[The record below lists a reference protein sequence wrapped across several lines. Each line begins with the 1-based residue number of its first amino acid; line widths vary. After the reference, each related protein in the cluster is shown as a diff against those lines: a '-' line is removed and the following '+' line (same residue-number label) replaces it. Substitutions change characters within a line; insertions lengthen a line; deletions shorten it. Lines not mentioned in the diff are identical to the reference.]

1 MFFSI
6 KIPSSNIAQADGKNN
21 LGIEKR
27 SAVFRCIFIR
37 KPSIIKEEDKG
48 HKKAIKEDINMKK
61 NSKRRMLSALL
72 ILFLMIQMT
81 VQADTGTKES
91 VDLASKDTGSSVE
104 ELERQREEQQSQ
116 LDSLKEYQINLSDEL
131 TELNNGLQEISNEL
145 ADTQDEIAAKNAEI
159 ETAESRIAELT
170 TLSESQYE
178 SMKKRVQ
185 YMYENGNQSYIELL
199 LGASSFSDF
208 LNRVEYAKSIYDY
221 DRQELSDY
229 QDTLAELKRQKEDL
243 ETAKEELLAAEQT
256 KQEQKS
262 KADSLVAAQQEKLNT
277 AKSDVADAQTE
288 IADTDAEIARQKAY
302 EEELEAQKA
311 KEDAARQEEIKRQ
324 EEELINGQQGNN
336 SDNNANSDGTS
347 SGDNAGNDTSGG
359 GTKDDGASDN
369 GTSGGGTVNASDV
382 AMLAALIQC
391 EAGGESY
398 EGKLAVGSVV
408 MNRVDS
414 SYFPDTVVGVIYQS
428 GQFSPVA
435 SGRFA
440 VVLSSGADASCVQAA
455 TEVLAGTRTLNC
467 LYFRR
472 NNGLINGTVI
482 GNHVFY

>member
-1 MFFSI
+1 M
-6 KIPSSNIAQADGKNN
+6 
-21 LGIEKR
+21 
-27 SAVFRCIFIR
+27 
-37 KPSIIKEEDKG
+37 PSIIKEENKRRDKS
-48 HKKAIKEDINMKK
+48 IKEDKDMKK
-61 NSKRRMLSALL
+61 NSKRRMFSALL

-81 VQADTGTKES
+81 VQADTGTKER
-91 VDLASKDTGSSVE
+91 VNLASKDTGSSVE

-145 ADTQDEIAAKNAEI
+145 ADTQDEITAKNVEI
-159 ETAESRIAELT
+159 EAAESRIAELT
-170 TLSESQYE
+170 TRSESQYE
-178 SMKKRVQ
+178 AMKKRVQ
-185 YMYENGNQSYIELL
+185 YMYENGNQSYLELL

-208 LNRVEYAKSIYDY
+208 LNRMEYAKSIYDY

-229 QDTLAELKRQKEDL
+229 QDTLAELKQQKEDL

-262 KADSLVAAQQEKLNT
+262 KADSLVAAQQEKISA
-277 AKSDVADAQTE
+277 AKSDVADAETE

-302 EEELEAQKA
+302 EEELETQKA

-324 EEELINGQQGNN
+324 EEELINSQQPAA
-336 SDNNANSDGTS
+336 SDNNANPDGTS
-347 SGDNAGNDTSGG
+347 TGDNTTG
-359 GTKDDGASDN
+359 SDA
-369 GTSGGGTVNASDV
+369 SGGGTVNASDV
-382 AMLAALIQC
+382 AMMAALIQC

>member
-1 MFFSI
+1 M
-6 KIPSSNIAQADGKNN
+6 
-21 LGIEKR
+21 
-27 SAVFRCIFIR
+27 
-37 KPSIIKEEDKG
+37 PSIIKEENKRRDKS
-48 HKKAIKEDINMKK
+48 IKEDKDMKK
-61 NSKRRMLSALL
+61 NRKRRMFSALL

-81 VQADTGTKES
+81 VQADTGTKER

-145 ADTQDEIAAKNAEI
+145 ADTQDEIAAKNVEI
-159 ETAESRIAELT
+159 EAAESRIAELT
-170 TLSESQYE
+170 TRSESQYE
-178 SMKKRVQ
+178 AMKKRVQ
-185 YMYENGNQSYIELL
+185 YLYENGNQSYLELL

-208 LNRVEYAKSIYDY
+208 LNRMEYAKSIYDY

-229 QDTLAELKRQKEDL
+229 QDTLAELKQQKEDL

-262 KADSLVAAQQEKLNT
+262 KADSLVAAQQEKISA
-277 AKSDVADAQTE
+277 AKSDVADAEME

-302 EEELEAQKA
+302 EEELETQKA

-324 EEELINGQQGNN
+324 EEELINSQQPAA
-336 SDNNANSDGTS
+336 SDNNANPDGTS
-347 SGDNAGNDTSGG
+347 TGDNTTG
-359 GTKDDGASDN
+359 SDA
-369 GTSGGGTVNASDV
+369 SGGGTVNASDV

>member
-1 MFFSI
+1 M
-6 KIPSSNIAQADGKNN
+6 
-21 LGIEKR
+21 
-27 SAVFRCIFIR
+27 
-37 KPSIIKEEDKG
+37 PSIIKEENKRRDKS
-48 HKKAIKEDINMKK
+48 IKEDKDMKK
-61 NSKRRMLSALL
+61 NSKRRMFSALL

-81 VQADTGTKES
+81 VQADTGTKER

-145 ADTQDEIAAKNAEI
+145 ADTQDEIAAKNVEI
-159 ETAESRIAELT
+159 DAAESRIAELT
-170 TLSESQYE
+170 TRSESQYE
-178 SMKKRVQ
+178 AMKKRVQ
-185 YMYENGNQSYIELL
+185 YMYENGNQSYLELL

-208 LNRVEYAKSIYDY
+208 LNRMEYAKSIYDY

-229 QDTLAELKRQKEDL
+229 QDTLAELKQQKEDL

-262 KADSLVAAQQEKLNT
+262 KADSLVAAQQEKISA
-277 AKSDVADAQTE
+277 AKSDVADAETE

-302 EEELEAQKA
+302 EEELETQKA

-324 EEELINGQQGNN
+324 EEELINSQQPAA
-336 SDNNANSDGTS
+336 SDNNANPDGTS
-347 SGDNAGNDTSGG
+347 TGDNTTG
-359 GTKDDGASDN
+359 SDA
-369 GTSGGGTVNASDV
+369 SGGGTVNASDV

-440 VVLSSGADASCVQAA
+440 VVLSSGTDASCVQAA

>member
-1 MFFSI
+1 M
-6 KIPSSNIAQADGKNN
+6 
-21 LGIEKR
+21 
-27 SAVFRCIFIR
+27 
-37 KPSIIKEEDKG
+37 PSIIKEENKRRDKS
-48 HKKAIKEDINMKK
+48 IKEDKDMKK
-61 NSKRRMLSALL
+61 NSKRRMFSALL

-81 VQADTGTKES
+81 VQADTDTKER

-145 ADTQDEIAAKNAEI
+145 ADTQDEIAAKNVEI
-159 ETAESRIAELT
+159 EAAESRIAELT
-170 TLSESQYE
+170 TRSESQYE
-178 SMKKRVQ
+178 AMKKRVQ
-185 YMYENGNQSYIELL
+185 YMYENGNQSYLELL

-208 LNRVEYAKSIYDY
+208 LNRMEYAKSIYDY

-229 QDTLAELKRQKEDL
+229 QDTLAELKQQKEDL

-262 KADSLVAAQQEKLNT
+262 KADSLVAAQQEKISA
-277 AKSDVADAQTE
+277 AKSDVTDAETE

-311 KEDAARQEEIKRQ
+311 KEDAARQEEIRRQ
-324 EEELINGQQGNN
+324 EEELINSQQPDA
-336 SDNNANSDGTS
+336 SDNNANPDGTS
-347 SGDNAGNDTSGG
+347 TGDNTTGSDTSGG
-359 GTKDDGASDN
+359 GA
-369 GTSGGGTVNASDV
+369 VNASDV

>member
-1 MFFSI
+1 MGLKKKCS
-6 KIPSSNIAQADGKNN
+6 Q
-21 LGIEKR
+21 R
-27 SAVFRCIFIR
+27 SVVFRCIFIR
-37 KPSIIKEEDKG
+37 KPSIIKEEDKRRD
-48 HKKAIKEDINMKK
+48 KSIKEDKNMKK
-61 NSKRRMLSALL
+61 NSKRRMFSALL
-72 ILFLMIQMT
+72 ILFLLIQMT

-116 LDSLKEYQINLSDEL
+116 LDSLKEYQMNLSDEL

-145 ADTQDEIAAKNAEI
+145 ADTQDEIAAKNVEI
-159 ETAESRIAELT
+159 ESAESRIAELT
-170 TLSESQYE
+170 TRSENQYE
-178 SMKKRVQ
+178 AMKKRVQ
-185 YMYENGNQSYIELL
+185 YMYENGNQSYLELL
-199 LGASSFSDF
+199 LGSSSFSDF
-208 LNRVEYAKSIYDY
+208 LNRMEYAKSIYDY

-229 QDTLAELKRQKEDL
+229 QDTLAELKQQKEDL

-262 KADSLVAAQQEKLNT
+262 KADSLVAAQQEKISA
-277 AKSDVADAQTE
+277 AKSDVADAETE
-288 IADTDAEIARQKAY
+288 IAGTDAEIARQKAY

-324 EEELINGQQGNN
+324 EEELINSQQPDA
-336 SDNNANSDGTS
+336 SDNNANPDGTS
-347 SGDNAGNDTSGG
+347 TGDNTTG
-359 GTKDDGASDN
+359 SD
-369 GTSGGGTVNASDV
+369 TSGGGTVNASDV

>member
-1 MFFSI
+1 
-6 KIPSSNIAQADGKNN
+6 
-21 LGIEKR
+21 
-27 SAVFRCIFIR
+27 
-37 KPSIIKEEDKG
+37 
-48 HKKAIKEDINMKK
+48 MKK

-91 VDLASKDTGSSVE
+91 VNLASKDTGSSVE

-116 LDSLKEYQINLSDEL
+116 LDSLKEYQMNLSDEL

-159 ETAESRIAELT
+159 EAAESRIAELT

-178 SMKKRVQ
+178 AMKKRVQ
-185 YMYENGNQSYIELL
+185 YMYENGNQSYLELL

-208 LNRVEYAKSIYDY
+208 LNRMEYTKSIYDY
-221 DRQELSDY
+221 DRQELSNY
-229 QDTLAELKRQKEDL
+229 QDTLAELKQQKEDL

-262 KADSLVAAQQEKLNT
+262 KADSLVAAQQEKLSA

-311 KEDAARQEEIKRQ
+311 REDAARQEEIKRQ

-347 SGDNAGNDTSGG
+347 SGDNTTGSDTSGD
-359 GTKDDGASDN
+359 GTSDN
-369 GTSGGGTVNASDV
+369 GISGGGTVNASDV

>member
-1 MFFSI
+1 M
-6 KIPSSNIAQADGKNN
+6 
-21 LGIEKR
+21 
-27 SAVFRCIFIR
+27 
-37 KPSIIKEEDKG
+37 PSIIKEENKRRDKS
-48 HKKAIKEDINMKK
+48 IKEDKDMKK
-61 NSKRRMLSALL
+61 NSKRRMFSALL

-81 VQADTGTKES
+81 VQADTGTKER

-145 ADTQDEIAAKNAEI
+145 ADTQDEIAAKNVEI
-159 ETAESRIAELT
+159 EAAESRIAELT
-170 TLSESQYE
+170 TRSESQYE
-178 SMKKRVQ
+178 AMKKRVQ
-185 YMYENGNQSYIELL
+185 YMYENGNQSYLELL

-208 LNRVEYAKSIYDY
+208 LNRMEYAKSIYDY

-229 QDTLAELKRQKEDL
+229 QDTLAELKQQKEDL

-262 KADSLVAAQQEKLNT
+262 KADSLVAAQQEKISA
-277 AKSDVADAQTE
+277 AKSDVADAETE

-324 EEELINGQQGNN
+324 EEELINSQQPAA
-336 SDNNANSDGTS
+336 SDNNANPDGTS
-347 SGDNAGNDTSGG
+347 TGDNTTG
-359 GTKDDGASDN
+359 SD
-369 GTSGGGTVNASDV
+369 TSGGGTVNASDA

>member
-1 MFFSI
+1 M
-6 KIPSSNIAQADGKNN
+6 
-21 LGIEKR
+21 
-27 SAVFRCIFIR
+27 
-37 KPSIIKEEDKG
+37 PSIIKEENKRRDKS
-48 HKKAIKEDINMKK
+48 IKEDKDMKK
-61 NSKRRMLSALL
+61 NSKRRMFSALL
-72 ILFLMIQMT
+72 ILFLLIQMT
-81 VQADTGTKES
+81 VQADTGTKER

-145 ADTQDEIAAKNAEI
+145 ADTQDKIAAKNVEI
-159 ETAESRIAELT
+159 DAAESRIAELT
-170 TLSESQYE
+170 TRSESQYE
-178 SMKKRVQ
+178 AMKKRVQ
-185 YMYENGNQSYIELL
+185 YMYENGNQSYLELL

-208 LNRVEYAKSIYDY
+208 LNRMEYAKSIYDY

-229 QDTLAELKRQKEDL
+229 QDTLAELKQQKEDL

-262 KADSLVAAQQEKLNT
+262 KADSLVAAQQEKISA
-277 AKSDVADAQTE
+277 AKSDVADAETE

-302 EEELEAQKA
+302 EEELETQKA

-324 EEELINGQQGNN
+324 EEELINSQQPDA
-336 SDNNANSDGTS
+336 SDNNANPDGTS
-347 SGDNAGNDTSGG
+347 TGDNTTGG
-359 GTKDDGASDN
+359 DA
-369 GTSGGGTVNASDV
+369 SGGGTVNASDV

>member
-1 MFFSI
+1 M
-6 KIPSSNIAQADGKNN
+6 
-21 LGIEKR
+21 
-27 SAVFRCIFIR
+27 
-37 KPSIIKEEDKG
+37 PSIIKEENKRRDKS
-48 HKKAIKEDINMKK
+48 IKEDKDMKK
-61 NSKRRMLSALL
+61 NSKRRMFSALL

-81 VQADTGTKES
+81 VQADTGTKER

-145 ADTQDEIAAKNAEI
+145 ADTQDEIAAKNVEI
-159 ETAESRIAELT
+159 EAAESRIAELT
-170 TLSESQYE
+170 TRSESQYE
-178 SMKKRVQ
+178 AMKKRVQ
-185 YMYENGNQSYIELL
+185 YMYENGNQSYLELL

-208 LNRVEYAKSIYDY
+208 LNRIEYAKTIYDY

-229 QDTLAELKRQKEDL
+229 QDTLAELKQQKEDL

-262 KADSLVAAQQEKLNT
+262 KADSLVAAQQEKISA
-277 AKSDVADAQTE
+277 AKSDVADAETE

-302 EEELEAQKA
+302 EEELETQKA

-324 EEELINGQQGNN
+324 EEELINSQQPAA
-336 SDNNANSDGTS
+336 SDNNANPDGTS
-347 SGDNAGNDTSGG
+347 TGDNTTG
-359 GTKDDGASDN
+359 SD
-369 GTSGGGTVNASDV
+369 TSGGGTVNASDV

>member
-1 MFFSI
+1 M
-6 KIPSSNIAQADGKNN
+6 
-21 LGIEKR
+21 
-27 SAVFRCIFIR
+27 
-37 KPSIIKEEDKG
+37 PSIIKEENKRRDKS
-48 HKKAIKEDINMKK
+48 IKEDKDMKK
-61 NSKRRMLSALL
+61 NSKRRMFSALL

-81 VQADTGTKES
+81 VQADTGTKER

-145 ADTQDEIAAKNAEI
+145 ADTQDEITAKNVEI
-159 ETAESRIAELT
+159 EAAESRIAELT
-170 TLSESQYE
+170 TRSESQYE
-178 SMKKRVQ
+178 AMKKRVQ
-185 YMYENGNQSYIELL
+185 YMYENGNQSYLELL

-208 LNRVEYAKSIYDY
+208 LNRMEYAKSIYDY

-229 QDTLAELKRQKEDL
+229 QDTLAELKQQKEDL

-262 KADSLVAAQQEKLNT
+262 KADSLVAAQQEKISA
-277 AKSDVADAQTE
+277 AKSDVADAETE

-302 EEELEAQKA
+302 EEELETQKA

-324 EEELINGQQGNN
+324 EEELINSQQPAA
-336 SDNNANSDGTS
+336 SDNNANPDGTS
-347 SGDNAGNDTSGG
+347 TGDNTTG
-359 GTKDDGASDN
+359 SD
-369 GTSGGGTVNASDV
+369 TSGGGTVNASDA

>member
-1 MFFSI
+1 M
-6 KIPSSNIAQADGKNN
+6 
-21 LGIEKR
+21 
-27 SAVFRCIFIR
+27 
-37 KPSIIKEEDKG
+37 PSIIKEENKRRDKS
-48 HKKAIKEDINMKK
+48 IKEDKDMKK
-61 NSKRRMLSALL
+61 NSKRRMFSALL

-81 VQADTGTKES
+81 VQADTGTKER

-145 ADTQDEIAAKNAEI
+145 ADTQDEIAAKNVEI
-159 ETAESRIAELT
+159 EAAESRIAELT
-170 TLSESQYE
+170 TRSESQYE
-178 SMKKRVQ
+178 AMKKRVQ
-185 YMYENGNQSYIELL
+185 YMYENGNQSYLERL

-208 LNRVEYAKSIYDY
+208 LNRMEYAKSIYDY

-229 QDTLAELKRQKEDL
+229 QDTLAELKQQKEDL

-262 KADSLVAAQQEKLNT
+262 KADSLVAAQQEKISA
-277 AKSDVADAQTE
+277 AKSDVTDAETE

-311 KEDAARQEEIKRQ
+311 KEDAARQEEIRRQ
-324 EEELINGQQGNN
+324 EEELINSQQPDA
-336 SDNNANSDGTS
+336 SDNNANPDGTS
-347 SGDNAGNDTSGG
+347 TGDNTTGSDTSGG
-359 GTKDDGASDN
+359 GA
-369 GTSGGGTVNASDV
+369 VNASDV

>member
-1 MFFSI
+1 M
-6 KIPSSNIAQADGKNN
+6 
-21 LGIEKR
+21 
-27 SAVFRCIFIR
+27 
-37 KPSIIKEEDKG
+37 PSIIKEENKRRDKS
-48 HKKAIKEDINMKK
+48 IKEDKDMKK
-61 NSKRRMLSALL
+61 NSKRRMFSALL

-81 VQADTGTKES
+81 VQADTGTKER

-145 ADTQDEIAAKNAEI
+145 ADTQDEIAAKNVEI
-159 ETAESRIAELT
+159 EAAESRIAELT
-170 TLSESQYE
+170 TRSESQYE
-178 SMKKRVQ
+178 AMKKRVQ
-185 YMYENGNQSYIELL
+185 YMYENGNQSYLELL

-208 LNRVEYAKSIYDY
+208 LNRMEYAKSIYDY

-229 QDTLAELKRQKEDL
+229 QDTLAELKQQKEDL

-262 KADSLVAAQQEKLNT
+262 KADSLVAAQQEKISA
-277 AKSDVADAQTE
+277 AKSDVADAETE

-302 EEELEAQKA
+302 EEELETQKA

-324 EEELINGQQGNN
+324 EEELINSQQPAA
-336 SDNNANSDGTS
+336 SDNNANPDGTS
-347 SGDNAGNDTSGG
+347 TGDNTTGSDTS
-359 GTKDDGASDN
+359 S
-369 GTSGGGTVNASDV
+369 GGTVNASDA

>member
-1 MFFSI
+1 M
-6 KIPSSNIAQADGKNN
+6 
-21 LGIEKR
+21 
-27 SAVFRCIFIR
+27 
-37 KPSIIKEEDKG
+37 PSIIKEENKRRDKS
-48 HKKAIKEDINMKK
+48 IKEDKDMKK
-61 NSKRRMLSALL
+61 NSKRRMFSALL

-81 VQADTGTKES
+81 VQADTGTKER

-145 ADTQDEIAAKNAEI
+145 ADTQDEIAAKNVEI
-159 ETAESRIAELT
+159 EAAESRIAELT
-170 TLSESQYE
+170 TRSESQYE
-178 SMKKRVQ
+178 AMKKRVQ
-185 YMYENGNQSYIELL
+185 YMYENGNQSYLEML

-208 LNRVEYAKSIYDY
+208 LNRMEYAKSIYDY

-229 QDTLAELKRQKEDL
+229 QDTLAELKQQKEDL

-262 KADSLVAAQQEKLNT
+262 KADSLVAAQQEKISA
-277 AKSDVADAQTE
+277 AKSDVADAETE

-311 KEDAARQEEIKRQ
+311 KEDAARQEEIRRQ
-324 EEELINGQQGNN
+324 EEELINSQQPDA
-336 SDNNANSDGTS
+336 SDNNANPDGTS
-347 SGDNAGNDTSGG
+347 TGDNTTG
-359 GTKDDGASDN
+359 SD
-369 GTSGGGTVNASDV
+369 TSGGGTVNASDV

-467 LYFRR
+467 IYFRR

>member
-1 MFFSI
+1 M
-6 KIPSSNIAQADGKNN
+6 
-21 LGIEKR
+21 
-27 SAVFRCIFIR
+27 
-37 KPSIIKEEDKG
+37 PSIIKEENKRRDKS
-48 HKKAIKEDINMKK
+48 IKEDKDMKK
-61 NSKRRMLSALL
+61 NSKRRMFSALL

-81 VQADTGTKES
+81 VQADTGTKER

-145 ADTQDEIAAKNAEI
+145 VDTQDEIAAKNVEI
-159 ETAESRIAELT
+159 EAAESRIAELT
-170 TLSESQYE
+170 TRSESQYE
-178 SMKKRVQ
+178 AMKKRVQ
-185 YMYENGNQSYIELL
+185 YMYENGNQSYLELL

-208 LNRVEYAKSIYDY
+208 LNRMEYAKSIYDY

-229 QDTLAELKRQKEDL
+229 QDTLAELKQQKEDL

-262 KADSLVAAQQEKLNT
+262 KADSLVAAQQEKISA
-277 AKSDVADAQTE
+277 AKSDVADAETE

-302 EEELEAQKA
+302 EEELETQKA

-324 EEELINGQQGNN
+324 EEELINSQQPAA
-336 SDNNANSDGTS
+336 SDNNANPDGTS
-347 SGDNAGNDTSGG
+347 TGDNTTG
-359 GTKDDGASDN
+359 SD
-369 GTSGGGTVNASDV
+369 TSGGGTVNASDA

>member
-1 MFFSI
+1 M
-6 KIPSSNIAQADGKNN
+6 
-21 LGIEKR
+21 
-27 SAVFRCIFIR
+27 
-37 KPSIIKEEDKG
+37 PSIIKEENKRRDKS
-48 HKKAIKEDINMKK
+48 IKEDKDMKK
-61 NSKRRMLSALL
+61 NSKRRMFSALL

-81 VQADTGTKES
+81 VQADTGTKER
-91 VDLASKDTGSSVE
+91 VDLASEDTGSSVE

-145 ADTQDEIAAKNAEI
+145 ADTQDEIAAKNVEI
-159 ETAESRIAELT
+159 EAAESRIAELT
-170 TLSESQYE
+170 TRSESQYE
-178 SMKKRVQ
+178 AMKKRVQ
-185 YMYENGNQSYIELL
+185 YMYENGNQSYLELL

-208 LNRVEYAKSIYDY
+208 LNRMEYAKSIYDY

-229 QDTLAELKRQKEDL
+229 QDTLAELKQQKEDL

-262 KADSLVAAQQEKLNT
+262 KADSLVAAQQEKISA
-277 AKSDVADAQTE
+277 AKSDVADAETE

-324 EEELINGQQGNN
+324 EEELINSQQPAA
-336 SDNNANSDGTS
+336 SDNNANPDGTS
-347 SGDNAGNDTSGG
+347 TGDNTTG
-359 GTKDDGASDN
+359 SD
-369 GTSGGGTVNASDV
+369 TSGGGTVNASDA

>member
-1 MFFSI
+1 M
-6 KIPSSNIAQADGKNN
+6 
-21 LGIEKR
+21 
-27 SAVFRCIFIR
+27 
-37 KPSIIKEEDKG
+37 PSIIKEENKRRDKS
-48 HKKAIKEDINMKK
+48 IKEDKDMKK
-61 NSKRRMLSALL
+61 NSKRRMFSALL

-81 VQADTGTKES
+81 VQADTGTKER

-145 ADTQDEIAAKNAEI
+145 ADTQDEIAAKNVEI
-159 ETAESRIAELT
+159 EAAESRIAELT
-170 TLSESQYE
+170 TRSESQYE
-178 SMKKRVQ
+178 AMKKRVQ
-185 YMYENGNQSYIELL
+185 YLYENGNQSYLELL

-208 LNRVEYAKSIYDY
+208 LNRMEYAKSIYDY

-229 QDTLAELKRQKEDL
+229 QDTLAELKQQKEDL

-262 KADSLVAAQQEKLNT
+262 KADSLVAAQQEKISA
-277 AKSDVADAQTE
+277 AKSDVADAEME

-302 EEELEAQKA
+302 EEELETQKA

-324 EEELINGQQGNN
+324 EEELINSQQPAA
-336 SDNNANSDGTS
+336 SDNNANPDGTS
-347 SGDNAGNDTSGG
+347 TGDNTTG
-359 GTKDDGASDN
+359 SDA
-369 GTSGGGTVNASDV
+369 SGGGTVNASDV

>member
-1 MFFSI
+1 MGLKKKCS
-6 KIPSSNIAQADGKNN
+6 
-21 LGIEKR
+21 KR
-27 SAVFRCIFIR
+27 SVVFRCIFIR
-37 KPSIIKEEDKG
+37 MPSIIKEENKRRDKS
-48 HKKAIKEDINMKK
+48 IKEDKDMKK
-61 NSKRRMLSALL
+61 NSKRRMFSALL

-81 VQADTGTKES
+81 VQADTGTKER

-145 ADTQDEIAAKNAEI
+145 ADTQDEIAAKNVEI
-159 ETAESRIAELT
+159 EAAESRIAELT
-170 TLSESQYE
+170 TRSESQYE
-178 SMKKRVQ
+178 AMKKRVQ
-185 YMYENGNQSYIELL
+185 YMYENGNQSYLELL
-199 LGASSFSDF
+199 LGSSSFSDF
-208 LNRVEYAKSIYDY
+208 LNRMEYAKSIYDY

-229 QDTLAELKRQKEDL
+229 QDTLAELKQQKEDL

-262 KADSLVAAQQEKLNT
+262 KADSLVAAQQEKISA
-277 AKSDVADAQTE
+277 AKSDVADAETE

-311 KEDAARQEEIKRQ
+311 KEDAARQEEIRRQ
-324 EEELINGQQGNN
+324 EEELINSQQPDA
-336 SDNNANSDGTS
+336 SDNNANPDGTS
-347 SGDNAGNDTSGG
+347 TGDNITG
-359 GTKDDGASDN
+359 SD
-369 GTSGGGTVNASDV
+369 TSGGGTVNTSDV

>member
-1 MFFSI
+1 MGLKKKCS
-6 KIPSSNIAQADGKNN
+6 Q
-21 LGIEKR
+21 R
-27 SAVFRCIFIR
+27 SVVFRCIFIR
-37 KPSIIKEEDKG
+37 KPSIIKEEDKRRD
-48 HKKAIKEDINMKK
+48 KSIKEDKNMKK
-61 NSKRRMLSALL
+61 NSKRRMFSALL

-91 VDLASKDTGSSVE
+91 VNLASKDTGSSVE

-145 ADTQDEIAAKNAEI
+145 ADTQDEIAAKNVEI
-159 ETAESRIAELT
+159 EAAESRIAELT
-170 TLSESQYE
+170 TRSESQYE
-178 SMKKRVQ
+178 AMKKRVQ
-185 YMYENGNQSYIELL
+185 YMYENGNQSYLELL
-199 LGASSFSDF
+199 LGSSSFSDF
-208 LNRVEYAKSIYDY
+208 LNRMEYAKSIYDY

-229 QDTLAELKRQKEDL
+229 QDTLAELKQQKEDL

-262 KADSLVAAQQEKLNT
+262 KADSLVAAQQEKISA
-277 AKSDVADAQTE
+277 AKSDVADAETE

-324 EEELINGQQGNN
+324 EEELINSQQPDA
-336 SDNNANSDGTS
+336 SDNNANPDGTS
-347 SGDNAGNDTSGG
+347 AGDNTTG
-359 GTKDDGASDN
+359 SD
-369 GTSGGGTVNASDV
+369 TSGGGTVNASDV

>member
-1 MFFSI
+1 M
-6 KIPSSNIAQADGKNN
+6 
-21 LGIEKR
+21 
-27 SAVFRCIFIR
+27 
-37 KPSIIKEEDKG
+37 PSIIKEENKRRDKS
-48 HKKAIKEDINMKK
+48 IKEDKDMKK
-61 NSKRRMLSALL
+61 NSKRRMFSALL

-81 VQADTGTKES
+81 VQADTGTKER

-145 ADTQDEIAAKNAEI
+145 ADTQDEIAAKNVEI
-159 ETAESRIAELT
+159 EAAESRIAELT
-170 TLSESQYE
+170 TRSESQYE
-178 SMKKRVQ
+178 AMKKRVQ
-185 YMYENGNQSYIELL
+185 YMYENGNQSYLELL

-208 LNRVEYAKSIYDY
+208 LNRMEYAKSIYDY

-229 QDTLAELKRQKEDL
+229 QDTLAELKQQKEDL

-262 KADSLVAAQQEKLNT
+262 KADSLVAAQQEKISA
-277 AKSDVADAQTE
+277 AKSDVADAETE

-302 EEELEAQKA
+302 EEELETQKA

-324 EEELINGQQGNN
+324 EEELINSQQPAA
-336 SDNNANSDGTS
+336 SDNNANPDGTS
-347 SGDNAGNDTSGG
+347 TGDNTTG
-359 GTKDDGASDN
+359 SD
-369 GTSGGGTVNASDV
+369 TSGGGTVNASDA

-472 NNGLINGTVI
+472 NNGLINRTVI

>member
-1 MFFSI
+1 M
-6 KIPSSNIAQADGKNN
+6 
-21 LGIEKR
+21 
-27 SAVFRCIFIR
+27 
-37 KPSIIKEEDKG
+37 PSIIKEENKRRDKS
-48 HKKAIKEDINMKK
+48 IKEDKDMKK
-61 NSKRRMLSALL
+61 NSKRRMFSTLL

-81 VQADTGTKES
+81 VQADTGTKER

-145 ADTQDEIAAKNAEI
+145 ADTQDEIAAKNVEI
-159 ETAESRIAELT
+159 EAAESRIAELT
-170 TLSESQYE
+170 TRSESQYE
-178 SMKKRVQ
+178 AMKKRVQ
-185 YMYENGNQSYIELL
+185 YMYENGNQSYLELL

-208 LNRVEYAKSIYDY
+208 LNRMEYAKSIYDY

-229 QDTLAELKRQKEDL
+229 QDTLAELKQQKEDL

-262 KADSLVAAQQEKLNT
+262 KADSLVAAQQEKISA
-277 AKSDVADAQTE
+277 AKSDVADAETE

-302 EEELEAQKA
+302 EEELETQKA
-311 KEDAARQEEIKRQ
+311 KEDAARQEEIRRQ
-324 EEELINGQQGNN
+324 EEELINSQQPDA
-336 SDNNANSDGTS
+336 SDNNANPDGTS
-347 SGDNAGNDTSGG
+347 TGDNTTGSDASGG
-359 GTKDDGASDN
+359 GI
-369 GTSGGGTVNASDV
+369 VNASDV

-440 VVLSSGADASCVQAA
+440 VVLSSGADSSCVQAA

>member
-1 MFFSI
+1 M
-6 KIPSSNIAQADGKNN
+6 
-21 LGIEKR
+21 
-27 SAVFRCIFIR
+27 
-37 KPSIIKEEDKG
+37 PSIIKEENKRRDKS
-48 HKKAIKEDINMKK
+48 IKEDKDMKK
-61 NSKRRMLSALL
+61 NSKRRMFSALL

-81 VQADTGTKES
+81 VQADTGTKER

-145 ADTQDEIAAKNAEI
+145 ADTQDEITAKNVEI
-159 ETAESRIAELT
+159 EAAESRIAELT
-170 TLSESQYE
+170 TRSESQYE
-178 SMKKRVQ
+178 AMKKRVQ
-185 YMYENGNQSYIELL
+185 YMYENGNQSYLELL

-208 LNRVEYAKSIYDY
+208 LNRMEYAKSIYDY

-229 QDTLAELKRQKEDL
+229 QDTLAELKQQKEDL

-262 KADSLVAAQQEKLNT
+262 KADSLVAAQQEKISA
-277 AKSDVADAQTE
+277 AKSDVADAETE

-302 EEELEAQKA
+302 EEELETQKA

-324 EEELINGQQGNN
+324 EEELINSQQPAA
-336 SDNNANSDGTS
+336 SDNNANPDGTS
-347 SGDNAGNDTSGG
+347 TGDNTTG
-359 GTKDDGASDN
+359 SDA
-369 GTSGGGTVNASDV
+369 SGGGTVNASDV

>member
-1 MFFSI
+1 M
-6 KIPSSNIAQADGKNN
+6 
-21 LGIEKR
+21 
-27 SAVFRCIFIR
+27 
-37 KPSIIKEEDKG
+37 PSIIKEENKRRDKS
-48 HKKAIKEDINMKK
+48 KKEDKDMKK
-61 NSKRRMLSALL
+61 NSKRRMFSALL

-81 VQADTGTKES
+81 VQADTGTKER

-145 ADTQDEIAAKNAEI
+145 ADTQDEITAKNVEI
-159 ETAESRIAELT
+159 EAAESRIAELT
-170 TLSESQYE
+170 TRSESQYE
-178 SMKKRVQ
+178 AMKKRVQ
-185 YMYENGNQSYIELL
+185 YMYENGNQSYLELL

-208 LNRVEYAKSIYDY
+208 LNRMEYAKSIYDY

-229 QDTLAELKRQKEDL
+229 QDTLAELKQQKEDL

-262 KADSLVAAQQEKLNT
+262 KADSLVAAQQEKISA
-277 AKSDVADAQTE
+277 AKSDVADAETE

-302 EEELEAQKA
+302 EEELETQKA
-311 KEDAARQEEIKRQ
+311 KEDAARQEEIRRQ
-324 EEELINGQQGNN
+324 EEELINSQQPDA
-336 SDNNANSDGTS
+336 SDNNANPDGTS
-347 SGDNAGNDTSGG
+347 TGDNTTGSDASGG
-359 GTKDDGASDN
+359 GI
-369 GTSGGGTVNASDV
+369 VNASDV

-440 VVLSSGADASCVQAA
+440 VVLSSGADSSCVQAA

>member
-1 MFFSI
+1 M
-6 KIPSSNIAQADGKNN
+6 G
-21 LGIEKR
+21 LKR
-27 SAVFRCIFIR
+27 SVVFRCIFIR
-37 KPSIIKEEDKG
+37 MPSIIKEENKRRDKS
-48 HKKAIKEDINMKK
+48 IKEDKDMKK
-61 NSKRRMLSALL
+61 NSKRRMFSALL

-81 VQADTGTKES
+81 VQADTGTKER

-145 ADTQDEIAAKNAEI
+145 ADTQDEIAAKNVEI
-159 ETAESRIAELT
+159 EAAESRIAELT
-170 TLSESQYE
+170 TRSESQYE
-178 SMKKRVQ
+178 AMKKRVQ
-185 YMYENGNQSYIELL
+185 YMYENGNQSYLELL

-208 LNRVEYAKSIYDY
+208 LNRMEYAKSIYDY

-229 QDTLAELKRQKEDL
+229 QDTLAELKQQKEDL

-262 KADSLVAAQQEKLNT
+262 KADSLVAAQQEKISA
-277 AKSDVADAQTE
+277 AKSDVADAETE

-302 EEELEAQKA
+302 EEELETQKA

-324 EEELINGQQGNN
+324 EEELINSQQPAA
-336 SDNNANSDGTS
+336 SDNNANPDGTS
-347 SGDNAGNDTSGG
+347 TGDNTTG
-359 GTKDDGASDN
+359 SD
-369 GTSGGGTVNASDV
+369 TSGGGTVNASDA

>member
-1 MFFSI
+1 MGLKKKCS
-6 KIPSSNIAQADGKNN
+6 
-21 LGIEKR
+21 KR
-27 SAVFRCIFIR
+27 SVVFRCIFIR
-37 KPSIIKEEDKG
+37 KPSIIKEEDKRRD
-48 HKKAIKEDINMKK
+48 KSIKEDKNMKK
-61 NSKRRMLSALL
+61 NSKRRMFSALL
-72 ILFLMIQMT
+72 ILFLLIQMT

-116 LDSLKEYQINLSDEL
+116 LDSLKEYQMNLSDEL

-145 ADTQDEIAAKNAEI
+145 ADTQDEIAAKNVEI
-159 ETAESRIAELT
+159 EAAESRIAELT
-170 TLSESQYE
+170 TRSESQYE
-178 SMKKRVQ
+178 AMKKRVQ
-185 YMYENGNQSYIELL
+185 YMYENGNQSYLELL

-208 LNRVEYAKSIYDY
+208 LNRMEYAKSIYEY

-229 QDTLAELKRQKEDL
+229 QDTLAELKQQKEDL

-262 KADSLVAAQQEKLNT
+262 KADSLVAVQQEKISA
-277 AKSDVADAQTE
+277 AKSDVADAETE

-324 EEELINGQQGNN
+324 EEELINSQQPDA
-336 SDNNANSDGTS
+336 SDSNANPDGTS
-347 SGDNAGNDTSGG
+347 TGDNTTG
-359 GTKDDGASDN
+359 SD
-369 GTSGGGTVNASDV
+369 TSGGGTVNASDV

-455 TEVLAGTRTLNC
+455 TEVLAGTRTLSC

>member
-1 MFFSI
+1 M
-6 KIPSSNIAQADGKNN
+6 
-21 LGIEKR
+21 
-27 SAVFRCIFIR
+27 
-37 KPSIIKEEDKG
+37 PSIIKEENKRRDKS
-48 HKKAIKEDINMKK
+48 IKEDKDMKK
-61 NSKRRMLSALL
+61 NSKRRMFSALL

-81 VQADTGTKES
+81 VQADTGTKER

-145 ADTQDEIAAKNAEI
+145 ADTQDEIAAKNVEI
-159 ETAESRIAELT
+159 EAAESRIAELT
-170 TLSESQYE
+170 TRSESQYE
-178 SMKKRVQ
+178 AMKKRVQ
-185 YMYENGNQSYIELL
+185 YMYENGNQSYLELL
-199 LGASSFSDF
+199 LGSSSFSDF
-208 LNRVEYAKSIYDY
+208 LNRMAYAKSIYDY

-229 QDTLAELKRQKEDL
+229 QDTLAELKQQKEDL

-262 KADSLVAAQQEKLNT
+262 KADSLVAAQQEKISA
-277 AKSDVADAQTE
+277 AKSDVADAETE

-311 KEDAARQEEIKRQ
+311 KEDAARQEEIRRQ
-324 EEELINGQQGNN
+324 EEELINSQQPDA
-336 SDNNANSDGTS
+336 SDNNANPDGTS
-347 SGDNAGNDTSGG
+347 TGDNTTGSDTSGG
-359 GTKDDGASDN
+359 GA
-369 GTSGGGTVNASDV
+369 VNASDV

>member
-1 MFFSI
+1 M
-6 KIPSSNIAQADGKNN
+6 
-21 LGIEKR
+21 
-27 SAVFRCIFIR
+27 
-37 KPSIIKEEDKG
+37 PSIIKEENKRRDKS
-48 HKKAIKEDINMKK
+48 IKEDKDMKK
-61 NSKRRMLSALL
+61 NSKRRMFSALL
-72 ILFLMIQMT
+72 ILFLLIQMT
-81 VQADTGTKES
+81 VQADTGTKER

-145 ADTQDEIAAKNAEI
+145 ADTQDKIAAKNVEI
-159 ETAESRIAELT
+159 DAAESRIAELT
-170 TLSESQYE
+170 TRSESQYE
-178 SMKKRVQ
+178 AMKKRVQ
-185 YMYENGNQSYIELL
+185 YMYENGNQSYLELL

-208 LNRVEYAKSIYDY
+208 LNRMEYAKSIYDY

-229 QDTLAELKRQKEDL
+229 QDTLAELKQQKEDL

-262 KADSLVAAQQEKLNT
+262 KADSLVAAQQEKISA
-277 AKSDVADAQTE
+277 AKSDVADAETE

-302 EEELEAQKA
+302 EEELETQKA

-324 EEELINGQQGNN
+324 EEELINSQQPDA
-336 SDNNANSDGTS
+336 SDNNANPDGTS
-347 SGDNAGNDTSGG
+347 TGDNTTGG
-359 GTKDDGASDN
+359 DA
-369 GTSGGGTVNASDV
+369 SGGGTVNASDV

-440 VVLSSGADASCVQAA
+440 VVLSSGADASYVQAA

>member
-1 MFFSI
+1 MGLKKKCS
-6 KIPSSNIAQADGKNN
+6 
-21 LGIEKR
+21 KR
-27 SAVFRCIFIR
+27 SVVFRCIFIR
-37 KPSIIKEEDKG
+37 MPSIIKKENKRRDKS
-48 HKKAIKEDINMKK
+48 IKEDKDMKK
-61 NSKRRMLSALL
+61 NSKRRMFSTLL

-81 VQADTGTKES
+81 VQADTGTKER

-145 ADTQDEIAAKNAEI
+145 ADTQDEIAAKNVEI
-159 ETAESRIAELT
+159 EAAESRIAELT
-170 TLSESQYE
+170 TRSESQYE
-178 SMKKRVQ
+178 AMKKRVQ
-185 YMYENGNQSYIELL
+185 YMYENGNQSYLELL

-208 LNRVEYAKSIYDY
+208 LNRMEYAKSIYDY

-229 QDTLAELKRQKEDL
+229 QDTLAELKQQKEDL

-262 KADSLVAAQQEKLNT
+262 KADSLVAAQQEKISA
-277 AKSDVADAQTE
+277 AKSDVADAETE

-302 EEELEAQKA
+302 EEELETQKA
-311 KEDAARQEEIKRQ
+311 KEDAARQEEIRRQ
-324 EEELINGQQGNN
+324 EEELINSQQPDA
-336 SDNNANSDGTS
+336 SDNNANPDGTS
-347 SGDNAGNDTSGG
+347 TGDNTTGSDASGG
-359 GTKDDGASDN
+359 GI
-369 GTSGGGTVNASDV
+369 VNASDV

-440 VVLSSGADASCVQAA
+440 VVLSSGADSSCVQAA

>member
-1 MFFSI
+1 MGLKKKCS
-6 KIPSSNIAQADGKNN
+6 
-21 LGIEKR
+21 KR
-27 SAVFRCIFIR
+27 SVVFRCIFIR
-37 KPSIIKEEDKG
+37 KPSIIKKENKRRDKS
-48 HKKAIKEDINMKK
+48 IKEDKDMKK
-61 NSKRRMLSALL
+61 NRKRRMFSALL

-81 VQADTGTKES
+81 VQADTGIKER
-91 VDLASKDTGSSVE
+91 VDLASKDTGSSME

-145 ADTQDEIAAKNAEI
+145 ADTQDEIAAKNVEI
-159 ETAESRIAELT
+159 EAAESRIAELT
-170 TLSESQYE
+170 TRSESQYE
-178 SMKKRVQ
+178 AMKKRVQ
-185 YMYENGNQSYIELL
+185 YMYENGNQSYLELL
-199 LGASSFSDF
+199 LGSNSFSDF
-208 LNRVEYAKSIYDY
+208 LNRMEYAKSIYDY

-229 QDTLAELKRQKEDL
+229 QDTLAELKQQKEDL

-262 KADSLVAAQQEKLNT
+262 KADSLVAAQQEKISA
-277 AKSDVADAQTE
+277 AKSDVADAETE

-311 KEDAARQEEIKRQ
+311 KEDAARQEEIRRQ
-324 EEELINGQQGNN
+324 EEELINSQQPDA
-336 SDNNANSDGTS
+336 SDNNANPDGTS
-347 SGDNAGNDTSGG
+347 TGDNITG
-359 GTKDDGASDN
+359 SD
-369 GTSGGGTVNASDV
+369 TSGGGTVNASDV

>member
-1 MFFSI
+1 M
-6 KIPSSNIAQADGKNN
+6 
-21 LGIEKR
+21 
-27 SAVFRCIFIR
+27 
-37 KPSIIKEEDKG
+37 PSIIKEENKRRDKS
-48 HKKAIKEDINMKK
+48 IKEDKDMKK
-61 NSKRRMLSALL
+61 NSKRRMFSALL

-81 VQADTGTKES
+81 VQADTGTKER

-145 ADTQDEIAAKNAEI
+145 ADTQDEIAAKNVEI
-159 ETAESRIAELT
+159 DAAESRIAELT
-170 TLSESQYE
+170 TRSESQYE
-178 SMKKRVQ
+178 AMKKRVQ
-185 YMYENGNQSYIELL
+185 YMYENGNQSYLELL

-208 LNRVEYAKSIYDY
+208 LNRMEYAKSIYDY

-229 QDTLAELKRQKEDL
+229 QDTLAELKQQKEDL

-262 KADSLVAAQQEKLNT
+262 KADSLVAAQQEKISA
-277 AKSDVADAQTE
+277 AKSDVADAETE

-324 EEELINGQQGNN
+324 EEELINSQQPAA
-336 SDNNANSDGTS
+336 SDNNANPDGTS
-347 SGDNAGNDTSGG
+347 TGDNT
-359 GTKDDGASDN
+359 TESDA
-369 GTSGGGTVNASDV
+369 SGGGTVNASDV

>member
-1 MFFSI
+1 
-6 KIPSSNIAQADGKNN
+6 
-21 LGIEKR
+21 
-27 SAVFRCIFIR
+27 
-37 KPSIIKEEDKG
+37 
-48 HKKAIKEDINMKK
+48 MKK
-61 NSKRRMLSALL
+61 NRKRRMLSALL
-72 ILFLMIQMT
+72 ILFLLIQMT
-81 VQADTGTKES
+81 VQADTGTRES
-91 VDLASKDTGSSVE
+91 VELASKDTGSSVE

-145 ADTQDEIAAKNAEI
+145 ADTQDEIAAKNTEI
-159 ETAESRIAELT
+159 EAAESRIAELT

-178 SMKKRVQ
+178 AMKKRVQ
-185 YMYENGNQSYIELL
+185 YMYENGNQSYLELL
-199 LGASSFSDF
+199 LGANSFSDF
-208 LNRVEYAKSIYDY
+208 LNRMEYAKSIYDY

-229 QDTLAELKRQKEDL
+229 QDTLAELEQQKEDL

-262 KADSLVAAQQEKLNT
+262 KADSLVAAQQEKISA
-277 AKSDVADAQTE
+277 AKSDVADAETE

-311 KEDAARQEEIKRQ
+311 KEDAARQEEIRRQ
-324 EEELINGQQGNN
+324 EEELINSQQPDA
-336 SDNNANSDGTS
+336 SDNNANPDGTS
-347 SGDNAGNDTSGG
+347 TGDNTTGSDTSGG
-359 GTKDDGASDN
+359 GTSDN

>member
-1 MFFSI
+1 M
-6 KIPSSNIAQADGKNN
+6 
-21 LGIEKR
+21 
-27 SAVFRCIFIR
+27 
-37 KPSIIKEEDKG
+37 PSIIKEENKRRDKS
-48 HKKAIKEDINMKK
+48 IKEDKDMKK
-61 NSKRRMLSALL
+61 NSKRRMFSALL

-81 VQADTGTKES
+81 VQADTGTKER

-145 ADTQDEIAAKNAEI
+145 ADTQDEIAAKNVEI
-159 ETAESRIAELT
+159 DAAESRIAELT
-170 TLSESQYE
+170 TRSESQYE
-178 SMKKRVQ
+178 AMKKRVQ
-185 YMYENGNQSYIELL
+185 YMYENGNQSYLELL

-208 LNRVEYAKSIYDY
+208 LNRMEYAKSIYDY

-229 QDTLAELKRQKEDL
+229 QDTLAELKQQKEDL

-262 KADSLVAAQQEKLNT
+262 KADSLVAAQQEKISA
-277 AKSDVADAQTE
+277 AKSDVADAETE

-302 EEELEAQKA
+302 EEELETQKA
-311 KEDAARQEEIKRQ
+311 KEDAARQEEIRRQ
-324 EEELINGQQGNN
+324 EEELINSQQPDA
-336 SDNNANSDGTS
+336 SDNNANPDGTS
-347 SGDNAGNDTSGG
+347 TGDNITG
-359 GTKDDGASDN
+359 SD
-369 GTSGGGTVNASDV
+369 TSGGGTVNASDV

>member
-1 MFFSI
+1 MGLKKMCS
-6 KIPSSNIAQADGKNN
+6 
-21 LGIEKR
+21 KR
-27 SAVFRCIFIR
+27 SVVFRCIFIR
-37 KPSIIKEEDKG
+37 MPSIIKKENKRRDKS
-48 HKKAIKEDINMKK
+48 IKEDKDMKK
-61 NSKRRMLSALL
+61 NSKRRMFSALL

-81 VQADTGTKES
+81 VQADTGTKER

-145 ADTQDEIAAKNAEI
+145 ADTQDEIAAKNVEI
-159 ETAESRIAELT
+159 EAAESRIAELT
-170 TLSESQYE
+170 TRSESQYE
-178 SMKKRVQ
+178 AMKKRVQ
-185 YMYENGNQSYIELL
+185 YMYENGNQSYLELL
-199 LGASSFSDF
+199 LGSSSFSDF
-208 LNRVEYAKSIYDY
+208 LNRMEYAKSIYDY

-229 QDTLAELKRQKEDL
+229 QDTLAELKQQKEDL

-262 KADSLVAAQQEKLNT
+262 KADSLVAAQQEKISA
-277 AKSDVADAQTE
+277 AKSDVADAETE

-311 KEDAARQEEIKRQ
+311 KEDAARQEEIRRQ
-324 EEELINGQQGNN
+324 EEELINSQQPDA
-336 SDNNANSDGTS
+336 SDNNANPDGTS
-347 SGDNAGNDTSGG
+347 TGDNTTG
-359 GTKDDGASDN
+359 SD
-369 GTSGGGTVNASDV
+369 TSGGGTVNASDV

>member
-1 MFFSI
+1 M
-6 KIPSSNIAQADGKNN
+6 
-21 LGIEKR
+21 
-27 SAVFRCIFIR
+27 
-37 KPSIIKEEDKG
+37 PSIIKEENKRRDKS
-48 HKKAIKEDINMKK
+48 IKEDKDMKK
-61 NSKRRMLSALL
+61 NSKRRMFSALL
-72 ILFLMIQMT
+72 ILFLLIQMT
-81 VQADTGTKES
+81 VQADTGTKER

-145 ADTQDEIAAKNAEI
+145 ADTQDEIAAKNVEI
-159 ETAESRIAELT
+159 EAAESRIAELT
-170 TLSESQYE
+170 TRSESQYE
-178 SMKKRVQ
+178 AMKKRVQ
-185 YMYENGNQSYIELL
+185 YMYENGNQSYLELL

-208 LNRVEYAKSIYDY
+208 LNRMEYAKSIYDY

-229 QDTLAELKRQKEDL
+229 QDTLAELKQQKEDL

-262 KADSLVAAQQEKLNT
+262 KADSLVAAQQEKISA
-277 AKSDVADAQTE
+277 AKSDVADAETE

-302 EEELEAQKA
+302 EEELETQKA

-324 EEELINGQQGNN
+324 EEELINSQQPAA
-336 SDNNANSDGTS
+336 SDNNANPDGTS
-347 SGDNAGNDTSGG
+347 TGDNTTGSD
-359 GTKDDGASDN
+359 AS
-369 GTSGGGTVNASDV
+369 SGGTVNASDA

-428 GQFSPVA
+428 GQFSPIA

>member
-1 MFFSI
+1 M
-6 KIPSSNIAQADGKNN
+6 
-21 LGIEKR
+21 
-27 SAVFRCIFIR
+27 
-37 KPSIIKEEDKG
+37 PSIIKEENNWRDKS
-48 HKKAIKEDINMKK
+48 IKEDKDMKK
-61 NSKRRMLSALL
+61 NSKRRMFSALL

-81 VQADTGTKES
+81 VQADTGTKER

-145 ADTQDEIAAKNAEI
+145 ADTQDEIAAKNVEI
-159 ETAESRIAELT
+159 DAAESRIAELT
-170 TLSESQYE
+170 TRSESQYE
-178 SMKKRVQ
+178 AMKKRVQ
-185 YMYENGNQSYIELL
+185 YMYENGNQSYLELL

-208 LNRVEYAKSIYDY
+208 LNRMEYAKSIYDY

-229 QDTLAELKRQKEDL
+229 QDTLAELKQQKEDL

-262 KADSLVAAQQEKLNT
+262 KADSLVAAQQEKISA
-277 AKSDVADAQTE
+277 AKSDVADAETE

-302 EEELEAQKA
+302 EEELETQKA

-324 EEELINGQQGNN
+324 EEELINSQQPAA
-336 SDNNANSDGTS
+336 SDNNANPDGTS
-347 SGDNAGNDTSGG
+347 TGDNTTG
-359 GTKDDGASDN
+359 SDA
-369 GTSGGGTVNASDV
+369 SGGGTVNASDV

>member
-1 MFFSI
+1 M
-6 KIPSSNIAQADGKNN
+6 
-21 LGIEKR
+21 
-27 SAVFRCIFIR
+27 
-37 KPSIIKEEDKG
+37 PSIIKEENKRRDKS
-48 HKKAIKEDINMKK
+48 IKEDKDMKK
-61 NSKRRMLSALL
+61 NRKRRMFSALL
-72 ILFLMIQMT
+72 ILFLLIQMT
-81 VQADTGTKES
+81 VQADTGTKER

-145 ADTQDEIAAKNAEI
+145 ADTQDEIAAKNVEI
-159 ETAESRIAELT
+159 EAAESRIAELT
-170 TLSESQYE
+170 TRSENQYE
-178 SMKKRVQ
+178 AMKKRVQ
-185 YMYENGNQSYIELL
+185 YMYENGNQSYLELL

-208 LNRVEYAKSIYDY
+208 LNRMEYAKSIYEY

-229 QDTLAELKRQKEDL
+229 QDTLAELKQQKEDL

-262 KADSLVAAQQEKLNT
+262 KADSLVAAQQEKISA
-277 AKSDVADAQTE
+277 AKSDVEDAETE

-311 KEDAARQEEIKRQ
+311 KEDAARQEEIRRQ
-324 EEELINGQQGNN
+324 EEELINSQQPDA
-336 SDNNANSDGTS
+336 SDNNANPDGTS
-347 SGDNAGNDTSGG
+347 TGDNTTG
-359 GTKDDGASDN
+359 SD
-369 GTSGGGTVNASDV
+369 TSGGGTVNASDV

>member
-1 MFFSI
+1 M
-6 KIPSSNIAQADGKNN
+6 
-21 LGIEKR
+21 
-27 SAVFRCIFIR
+27 
-37 KPSIIKEEDKG
+37 PSIIKEENKRRDKS
-48 HKKAIKEDINMKK
+48 IKEDKDMKK
-61 NSKRRMLSALL
+61 NSKRRMFSALL

-81 VQADTGTKES
+81 VQADTGTKER

-145 ADTQDEIAAKNAEI
+145 ADTQDEIAAKNVEI
-159 ETAESRIAELT
+159 EAAESRIAELT
-170 TLSESQYE
+170 TRSESQYE
-178 SMKKRVQ
+178 AMKKRVQ
-185 YMYENGNQSYIELL
+185 YMYENGNQSYLELL
-199 LGASSFSDF
+199 LGSSSFSDF
-208 LNRVEYAKSIYDY
+208 LNRMEYAKSIYDY

-229 QDTLAELKRQKEDL
+229 QDTLAELKQQKEDL

-262 KADSLVAAQQEKLNT
+262 KADSLVAAQQEKISA
-277 AKSDVADAQTE
+277 AKSDVADAETE

-311 KEDAARQEEIKRQ
+311 KEDAARQEEIRRQ
-324 EEELINGQQGNN
+324 EEELINSQQPDA
-336 SDNNANSDGTS
+336 SYNNANPDGTS
-347 SGDNAGNDTSGG
+347 TGDNTTGSDTSGG
-359 GTKDDGASDN
+359 GA
-369 GTSGGGTVNASDV
+369 VNASDV

>member
-1 MFFSI
+1 M
-6 KIPSSNIAQADGKNN
+6 
-21 LGIEKR
+21 
-27 SAVFRCIFIR
+27 
-37 KPSIIKEEDKG
+37 PSIIKEENKRRDKS
-48 HKKAIKEDINMKK
+48 IKEDKDMKK
-61 NSKRRMLSALL
+61 NSKRRMFSALL

-81 VQADTGTKES
+81 VQADTGTKER

-145 ADTQDEIAAKNAEI
+145 ADTQDEIAAKNVEI
-159 ETAESRIAELT
+159 EAAESRIAELT
-170 TLSESQYE
+170 TRSESQYE
-178 SMKKRVQ
+178 AMKKRVQ
-185 YMYENGNQSYIELL
+185 YMYENGNQSYLELL

-208 LNRVEYAKSIYDY
+208 LNRMEYAKSIYDY

-229 QDTLAELKRQKEDL
+229 QDTLAELKQQKEDL

-262 KADSLVAAQQEKLNT
+262 KADSLVAAQQEKISA
-277 AKSDVADAQTE
+277 AKSDVADAETE

-324 EEELINGQQGNN
+324 EEELINSQQPAA
-336 SDNNANSDGTS
+336 SDNNANPDGTS
-347 SGDNAGNDTSGG
+347 TGDNTTGSDTSGG
-359 GTKDDGASDN
+359 GA
-369 GTSGGGTVNASDV
+369 VNASDV

>member
-1 MFFSI
+1 MGLKKKCS
-6 KIPSSNIAQADGKNN
+6 
-21 LGIEKR
+21 KR
-27 SAVFRCIFIR
+27 SVVFRCIFIR
-37 KPSIIKEEDKG
+37 MPSIIKEENKRRDKS
-48 HKKAIKEDINMKK
+48 IKEDKDMKK
-61 NSKRRMLSALL
+61 NSKRRMFSALL

-81 VQADTGTKES
+81 VQADTGTKER

-145 ADTQDEIAAKNAEI
+145 ADTQDEIAAKNVEI
-159 ETAESRIAELT
+159 EAAESRIAELT
-170 TLSESQYE
+170 TRSESQYE
-178 SMKKRVQ
+178 AMKKRVQ
-185 YMYENGNQSYIELL
+185 YMYENGNQSYLELL

-208 LNRVEYAKSIYDY
+208 LNRMEYAKSIYDY

-229 QDTLAELKRQKEDL
+229 QDTLAELKQQKEDL

-262 KADSLVAAQQEKLNT
+262 KADSLVAAQQEKISA
-277 AKSDVADAQTE
+277 AKSDVADAETE

-302 EEELEAQKA
+302 EEELETQKA

-324 EEELINGQQGNN
+324 EEELINSQQPAA
-336 SDNNANSDGTS
+336 SDNNANPDGTS
-347 SGDNAGNDTSGG
+347 TGDNTTG
-359 GTKDDGASDN
+359 SDA
-369 GTSGGGTVNASDV
+369 SGGGTVNASDV

-455 TEVLAGTRTLNC
+455 TEVLAGTRNLNC